1 MGKGLLALMGDFV
14 GAILSIVLIDLVLSG
29 DNALVIGMA
38 VRNLPAKQK
47 RWAVL
52 AGGGGA
58 LLLRVILTALAAVLL
73 RVPLLQAGG
82 GLLLAVITYRLLR
95 PTDESTEATGADNS
109 FVQALW
115 TIIVADVSMSI
126 DNVLAVGA
134 AAEGNIPLL
143 LFGLALSM
151 GIIIAGG
158 SLVSVLLG
166 KAPWLIYLGGI
177 VLLVL
182 AGEMIAEDPVVAQY
196 LGHEFWLQWAI
207 SAGLGL
213 IVALLLWAPWR
224 KHVARAPDQRVA
236 PR

>member
-1 MGKGLLALMGDFV
+1 
-14 GAILSIVLIDLVLSG
+14 
-29 DNALVIGMA
+29 
-38 VRNLPAKQK
+38 
-47 RWAVL
+47 
-52 AGGGGA
+52 
-58 LLLRVILTALAAVLL
+58 
-73 RVPLLQAGG
+73 
-82 GLLLAVITYRLLR
+82 LLLAVITYRLLR
-95 PTDESTEATGADNS
+95 PSDESTEATSADNS

-134 AAEGNIPLL
+134 AAQGDIPLL

-166 KAPWLIYLGGI
+166 KVPWLIYLGGI
-177 VLLVL
+177 VLIIL
-182 AGEMIAEDPVVAQY
+182 AGEMIAEDPVVVQY
-196 LGHEFWLQWAI
+196 LGDEFWLQWAI

-224 KHVARAPDQRVA
+224 KHVTRAPDQRVA

>member
-1 MGKGLLALMGDFV
+1 MGDFV

-52 AGGGGA
+52 TGGGGA

-95 PTDESTEATGADNS
+95 PSDESTEATGADNS

-134 AAEGNIPLL
+134 AAQGDIPLL

-158 SLVSVLLG
+158 SLVSVVLG

-182 AGEMIAEDPVVAQY
+182 SGQMIAEDPIVAGY
-196 LGHEFWLQWAI
+196 LGDAPWLQWAV
-207 SAGLGL
+207 SAGLAL
-213 IVALLLWAPWR
+213 VVALLLWAPWR
-224 KHVARAPDQRVA
+224 KHARRAPDQRVA